1 VNESLKPIELPTLTE
16 EVVYQIESL
25 ILNGSLKPDQK
36 LPPERELAVQ
46 LGVSRPVVHGGILQL
61 EQKGLV
67 RIEPRHGCFVNDYRI
82 SGSAELLTS
91 LWHHKGD
98 ELEPAIVESMMEFRV
113 AVEQEAAAR
122 AAGIVEGGD
131 GDLHAELRALLDEAE
146 KCDRNNSR
154 LLAKLDYEFHFTIAL
169 RSGNLVYPM
178 LMNTFKSI
186 YLTLLERFFG
196 EPEVVDRVHRFRRDL
211 LDAIGRG
218 DPEGARQLMRTLSEI
233 GSYE

>member
-1 VNESLKPIELPTLTE
+1 MSQSLKPIELPTLTE

-25 ILNGSLKPDQK
+25 ILNGTLKPDQK
-36 LPPERELAVQ
+36 LPPERELAAQ
-46 LGVSRPVVHGGILQL
+46 LGVSRPVVHGGVLQL
-61 EQKGLV
+61 EQKGLI

-82 SGSAELLTS
+82 FGSAELLTS

-122 AAGIVEGGD
+122 AARSVDGGN
-131 GDLHAELRALLDEAE
+131 GGLAAELRALLDEAE
-146 KCDRNNSR
+146 NCDRNNPH
-154 LLAKLDYEFHFTIAL
+154 LLAKLDYQFHFTIAL

-186 YLTLLERFFG
+186 YLTLLERFFS
-196 EPEVVDRVHRFRRDL
+196 EPKVVDQVHRFRREL
-211 LDAIGRG
+211 LEAIGAG
-218 DPEGARQLMRTLSEI
+218 DSEGARRLMRTLSEI
-233 GSYE
+233 SSYE